1 MVSAYPGWD
10 NVLDANSSRLIY
22 LSGIV
27 GALNS
32 SNNSLYNSIWIYA
45 QIHGSSYKHDNVAI
59 DGVNYEQ
66 LPLQTFGQ
74 DHLYNNLLGE
84 NQTLIFLN
92 EFDVSVGRL
101 IQ

>member
-1 MVSAYPGWD
+1 M
-10 NVLDANSSRLIY
+10 NSFRFKL
-22 LSGIV
+22 LV
-27 GALNS
+27 
-32 SNNSLYNSIWIYA
+32 
-45 QIHGSSYKHDNVAI
+45 
-59 DGVNYEQ
+59 E
-66 LPLQTFGQ
+66 